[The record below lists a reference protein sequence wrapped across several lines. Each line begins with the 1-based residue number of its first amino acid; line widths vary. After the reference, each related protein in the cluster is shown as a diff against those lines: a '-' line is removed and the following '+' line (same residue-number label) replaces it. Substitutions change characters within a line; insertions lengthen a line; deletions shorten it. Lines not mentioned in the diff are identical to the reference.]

1 MNVDGAAHSI
11 IVCRDSPNS
20 ENGQPADHK
29 TEDDRAYHQAREQ
42 IERRA
47 AEEAASVQSRRIH
60 RELAEAHSEMAAHA
74 GSPWG
79 TNGQRFNVPREV
91 G

>member
-1 MNVDGAAHSI
+1 MNVDGAFRSI
-11 IVCRDSPNS
+11 IVCRECPDSDIGGSP
-20 ENGQPADHK
+20 DHK
-29 TEDDRAYHQAREQ
+29 AEDDRAYHQAREQ

-74 GSPWG
+74 GSPRG
-79 TNGQRFNVPREV
+79 H
-91 G
+91 

>member
-1 MNVDGAAHSI
+1 VNVDGAFRSI
-11 IVCRDSPNS
+11 IICRECPDS
-20 ENGQPADHK
+20 ENGRSRDHK
-29 TEDDRAYHQAREQ
+29 TEVDRAYHQAREQ